1 MANALITPDLI
12 AKEAL
17 MQLENNMVA
26 ANCVHREYKKEFTG
40 GQGSTVD
47 IRKPVKFYT
56 ADGATRVNQDVEEKS
71 TTITIDQRKH
81 VSWKFSTQDLTLSVE
96 EYSERYI
103 KPAMITLANTVD
115 RSILGLYTGVYNAV
129 GTPGTT
135 PANFAAVAAA
145 AQRLDEMAV
154 LSDNRHM
161 LMTPAARYAVAGNQT
176 TLEAVG
182 TKGKS
187 AYEKAQIG
195 EIAMFDT
202 YSTQNIQNHTVGV
215 ATGTPLVNGA
225 SQNVTYANATS
236 GATTGSTSQS
246 LVTDGW
252 TNSTTGILKAGDVFT
267 IAGVYAV
274 NPVPGEGTTGK
285 TVMPYLQQFTVLADA
300 DSGASTGPATLTI
313 SPAIITSGAQQTV
326 SAAPADNAAI
336 TVLGTGGTAY
346 PQNLGFHKNAFALVT
361 VPLEMPDGAAFK
373 ARESHNGLS
382 VRVVKDYDIA
392 EDEDIIRLD
401 ILYGVDHIYPDL
413 ACRLWG

>member
-1 MANALITPDLI
+1 MANTLITPSII

-17 MQLENNMVA
+17 MQLENNLVMG
-26 ANCVHREYKKEFTG
+26 NQVHREYRKEFTG
-40 GQGSTVD
+40 GQGDTVS

-71 TTITIDQRKH
+71 TSITVDQRKH

-115 RSILGLYTGVYNAV
+115 RSLHGLYSSVWNSV

-145 AQRLDEMAV
+145 AQRMDEMAV
-154 LSDNRHM
+154 LSDNRSMM
-161 LMTPAARYAVAGNQT
+161 LNPAAHYAVAGNQL
-176 TLEAVG
+176 TLDAVG
-182 TKGKS
+182 AMGKS
-187 AYEKAQIG
+187 AYERAQVG
-195 EIAMFDT
+195 YVAGFDT
-202 YSTQNIQNHTVGV
+202 FSTQNVQNHTVGV
-215 ATGTPLVNGA
+215 ATGTPLVNGG
-225 SQNVTYANATS
+225 SQNVTYASAT
-236 GATTGSTSQS
+236 GANSQT
-246 LVTDGW
+246 LNTDGW

-285 TVMPYLQQFTVLADA
+285 TVMDYLQQFTVLADA
-300 DSGASTGPATLTI
+300 DSGATTGPAALTI
-313 SPAIITSGAQQTV
+313 SPAIITSGPFQTV
-326 SAAPADNAAI
+326 NAAPADNAAI
-336 TVLGTGGTAY
+336 TVLGTSATAY

-382 VRVVKDYDIA
+382 VRVVKDYDIDA
-392 EDEDIIRLD
+392 DDDIIRLD
-401 ILYGVDHIYPDL
+401 LLYGKKAIYPDL
-413 ACRLWG
+413 ATRLWG